1 MGCNVFI
8 LTVFREQELS
18 NLLMEKNYVKA
29 IALAITLEQ
38 PLRVL
43 TITKGVPI
51 SIFVVLYNVSQNL

>member
-1 MGCNVFI
+1 VGLNVF
-8 LTVFREQELS
+8 LSVFREQELS

-43 TITKGVPI
+43 NITKGANI
-51 SIFVVLYNVSQNL
+51 SLYFIQ